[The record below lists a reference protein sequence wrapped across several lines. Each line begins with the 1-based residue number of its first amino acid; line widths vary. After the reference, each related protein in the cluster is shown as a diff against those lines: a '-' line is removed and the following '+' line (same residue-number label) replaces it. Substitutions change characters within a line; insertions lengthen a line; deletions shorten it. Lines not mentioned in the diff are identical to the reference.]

1 MNWLLVSVSTTISMY
16 PFTLLGYGISL
27 FVPVP
32 VCTNCRLTS
41 KQTIQ
46 LGLGVEFNKGMVDK
60 DSIAAYESYLLLT
73 KRFFFVAIV
82 L

>member
-1 MNWLLVSVSTTISMY
+1 MY

-60 DSIAAYESYLLLT
+60 DSIAAYESYLFLT

-82 L
+82 LWVN

>member
-60 DSIAAYESYLLLT
+60 DSIAAYESYLFLT